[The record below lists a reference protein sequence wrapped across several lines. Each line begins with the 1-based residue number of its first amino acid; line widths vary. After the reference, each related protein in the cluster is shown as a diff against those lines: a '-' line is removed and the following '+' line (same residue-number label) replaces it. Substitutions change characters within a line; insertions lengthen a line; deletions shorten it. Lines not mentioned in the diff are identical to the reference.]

1 MQQRPINPWTWQD
14 AFGFSQAIEV
24 SGQDR
29 LLICSGQTSVDENG
43 APVHEG
49 DMSAQVGKALDNL
62 EEVLKQAGMTLAN
75 AVRINIYT
83 TDVNALLSAVGV
95 WQGRLSQAGCKPAS
109 TLLGVASLAFP
120 ALMVELEAIA
130 VA

>member
-1 MQQRPINPWTWQD
+1 MVVNHTRD
-14 AFGFSQAIEV
+14 FG
-24 SGQDR
+24 
-29 LLICSGQTSVDENG
+29 L
-43 APVHEG
+43 
-49 DMSAQVGKALDNL
+49 GKALDNL

>member
-1 MQQRPINPWTWQD
+1 
-14 AFGFSQAIEV
+14 
-24 SGQDR
+24 
-29 LLICSGQTSVDENG
+29 
-43 APVHEG
+43 
-49 DMSAQVGKALDNL
+49 MSAQVGKALDNL
-62 EEVLKQAGMTLAN
+62 EVVLKQAGMTLAN

-83 TDVNALLSAVGV
+83 TDVNALLSAVAV